1 MTQERVVNSRLYDHT
16 PTALPSHRKFP
27 NKETSVEY
35 AQVKAT
41 KAVFERMKSH
51 ARWNTEGAKV
61 DLPFEEQMFA
71 AVIEPLFDGTINSDV
86 MHHLLIVVSRLG

>member
-1 MTQERVVNSRLYDHT
+1 M
-16 PTALPSHRKFP
+16 
-27 NKETSVEY
+27 SVEY

-41 KAVFERMKSH
+41 RAVFERMKSH
-51 ARWNTEGAKV
+51 AHWNTEGAKV

-71 AVIEPLFDGTINSDV
+71 AVIEPLSDGTINSDA